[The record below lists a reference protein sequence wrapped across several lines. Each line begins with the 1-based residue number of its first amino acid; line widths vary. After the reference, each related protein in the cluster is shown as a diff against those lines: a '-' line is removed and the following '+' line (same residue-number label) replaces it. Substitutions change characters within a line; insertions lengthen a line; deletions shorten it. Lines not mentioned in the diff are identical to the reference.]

1 MRPDSV
7 SSGSELRSPDP
18 SVVPNPAPA
27 FRLGYRPEL
36 DGIRAIAI
44 LAVLLRHAPIPG
56 WQRGALWGGWIGVD
70 IFFVLSGFLITT
82 LLLQEYRQDSGI
94 SLQRF
99 YARRALRLAPALV
112 VMLVLWCGYSWI
124 GFSELEARLTCR
136 QALVTLL
143 YMTNWVS
150 AFCLFPM
157 DQLAPMWSL
166 AVEEQFYIVWPITL
180 VILFRLG
187 ARARTLIVVLGI
199 GVILS
204 ASLRIWLFT
213 NVPCNLER
221 MYCGSDTRAD
231 TLLIGCILG
240 VLAVSGVLARL
251 KPYRKSLGAAAILS
265 TVVLVF
271 VGSLILESRWIL
283 FFGVF
288 TLVALATAVVLAWL
302 LCHPESRVAKVLS
315 SYPMVWIGRRSYGIY
330 LWHSP
335 IAVAVSTPLT
345 YMIVGEEP
353 HWAITLGMYLLCA
366 FIVAAISF
374 RYVEQPV
381 LELKRRFETV
391 KA

>member
-7 SSGSELRSPDP
+7 SEGSELRSADP
-18 SVVPNPAPA
+18 SVVPEPAPA

-44 LAVLLRHAPIPG
+44 LAVLLRHAPIAG
-56 WQRGALWGGWIGVD
+56 WRRGALWGGWIGVD

-112 VMLVLWCGYSWI
+112 VMLVIWCGYSWM
-124 GFSELEARLTCR
+124 GFTEPEARRTCW
-136 QALVTLL
+136 QAVVTIF
-143 YMTNWVS
+143 YMTNWVK
-150 AFCLFPM
+150 AFCIFPM
-157 DQLAPMWSL
+157 DQLSPMWTL
-166 AVEEQFYIVWPITL
+166 AVEEQFYLVWPVVL
-180 VILFRLG
+180 VILLRLG
-187 ARARTLIVVLGI
+187 ARSQTLIVVLATGA
-199 GVILS
+199 VLS
-204 ASLRIWLFT
+204 AILRIWLYADG
-213 NVPCNLER
+213 PCNLER
-221 MYCGSDTRAD
+221 LYCGSDTRAD
-231 TLLIGCILG
+231 TLLIGCILS
-240 VLAVSGVLARL
+240 VLALSGTLDRV
-251 KPYRKSLGAAAILS
+251 KPYRKLLGAAAVFS

-271 VGSLILESRWIL
+271 VGSLVPESRWPL
-283 FFGVF
+283 YFGAF
-288 TLVALATAVVLAWL
+288 TLVAMATAVVLAWL

-315 SYPMVWIGRRSYGIY
+315 SFPLVWIGRRSYGIY

-335 IAVAVSTPLT
+335 VAVAVSTPLT
-345 YMIVGEEP
+345 FMIVGEEP

>member
-1 MRPDSV
+1 MLSDSV
-7 SSGSELRSPDP
+7 PEGSELRPADP
-18 SVVPNPAPA
+18 GVEPAPAPA

-44 LAVLLRHAPIPG
+44 LAVLLRHAPIAG
-56 WQRGALWGGWIGVD
+56 WKRGALWGGWIGVD
-70 IFFVLSGFLITT
+70 VFFVLSGFLITT
-82 LLLQEYRQDSGI
+82 LLLQEYRLASSV
-94 SLQRF
+94 SLPRF
-99 YARRALRLAPALV
+99 YARRALRLAPALI
-112 VMLVLWCGYSWI
+112 VMLVLWCGYSWM
-124 GFSELEARLTCR
+124 GFTEMEARLTCR
-136 QALVTLL
+136 QALVTLF

-180 VILFRLG
+180 IVLLRLG

-204 ASLRIWLFT
+204 ASLRIWLFSDA
-213 NVPCNLER
+213 PCSLER
-221 MYCGSDTRAD
+221 LYCGSDTRAD
-231 TLLIGCILG
+231 TLLMGCLLG
-240 VLAVSGVLARL
+240 VLAVSGVLGRL
-251 KPYRKSLGAAAILS
+251 KPYRKSLGAATLLS

-271 VGSLILESRWIL
+271 VGGLIPESRWFL

-315 SYPMVWIGRRSYGIY
+315 SSPMVWIGRRSYGIY

-335 IAVAVSTPLT
+335 VAVAVSTPLT
-345 YMIVGEEP
+345 FMIVGEEP
-353 HWAITLGMYLLCA
+353 HWAITLGLYLLCT

-381 LELKRRFETV
+381 LDLKRGFETV
-391 KA
+391 RA